1 MASESA
7 NDDYPNKQLASQS
20 DMDRFPSSDAAASHS
35 AFASRA
41 LAIADSIVSPQVMH
55 PGRSG

>member
-1 MASESA
+1 MASDSA

-35 AFASRA
+35 AFASQA
-41 LAIADSIVSPQVMH
+41 LAIAASIVSPQVMH